1 MLKTVGNAIQQS
13 APTIKVG
20 STQIKPIINA
30 SNAST
35 PQPVVISQPP
45 VIKQET
51 TETSKSMVKDASAP
65 HPPSSSSTGSSNSVA
80 PVSVRTLDQ
89 Y

>member
-1 MLKTVGNAIQQS
+1 MLKTLGNTIQQS

-30 SNAST
+30 SNALT

-45 VIKQET
+45 VIKQEPM
-51 TETSKSMVKDASAP
+51 ETSKGMVKDASAP
-65 HPPSSSSTGSSNSVA
+65 HPPSSSSTPSANAAA

>member
-1 MLKTVGNAIQQS
+1 MLKTIGNTIQQS

-30 SNAST
+30 SNVPT

-51 TETSKSMVKDASAP
+51 IDTSKSMVKDASAP
-65 HPPSSSSTGSSNSVA
+65 HPPNSSSTVSANVAA